1 MCAANDGFNPTFHG
15 IPMMF
20 NETNRMICADV
31 DITDYYN
38 IIRKEGIESFMLILY
53 TPEREDGQPKGVELR
68 SPELEMFIRDDPSD
82 GKRAHL
88 ILW

>member
-1 MCAANDGFNPTFHG
+1 
-15 IPMMF
+15 MMF

-38 IIRKEGIESFMLILY
+38 IIRKEGIESFMLTLY
-53 TPEREDGQPKGVELR
+53 TPEREDGQPKGVANFVHQSWKCLFVMIQVMVSEHILR
-68 SPELEMFIRDDPSD
+68 
-82 GKRAHL
+82 